1 MAKQLNIG
9 FRVNAPMPIDARMQ
23 VDTFTSLA
31 LIPVKYNRMT
41 SYVLD
46 EDLEYRYFANV
57 PEWLPLAG
65 FAPIEWGDIIGVLDN
80 QLDLIAKFTD
90 YSLTTH
96 THTQLQ
102 PIAHE
107 HLEVDITDLD
117 KYTQAEIDTFVG
129 LKSPYSTGL
138 VKFGELSINA
148 DTTLFDI
155 AAGIGILNEWSPTTP
170 FAPPVLSMVEFG
182 PFLNIVPTFL
192 ATKPVTYIG
201 ISYNSTT
208 LVASIVQS
216 DKPFTPSERRD
227 IIVLGVIQHI
237 NNVII
242 DNVNNIAPQP
252 IAGESQLHD
261 LFASVGALNTS
272 GNKFSANGT
281 GLTINKNAGTI
292 FKLGINSAN
301 NYKDPHNLSV
311 LLSIKQVFQYRQ
323 LDSTEYMPTTNLSPN
338 MWDNSGALVAITAG
352 KFTAQRIYILPDGTV
367 RLQYGQKEYDSMPE
381 AVAGFEVD
389 EFIVEPY
396 LKNEAIHRAY
406 VVLKQGTVVLDNPL
420 NYKFFHVGKF
430 SNIEGASFPITYQ
443 AVVDALGFI
452 PEDVANKVT
461 DFTEPDDITYPTSLA
476 VDTLVQANKDQNVVF
491 VQGTSSTVWNIPH
504 GMGKFPATRVYDN
517 LGNRLIGDEVDIDI
531 NNLRITY
538 INAIQGTVIL
548 N

>member
-23 VDTFTSLA
+23 VDTFNSLA
-31 LIPVKYNRMT
+31 LIPIKYDRMT

-46 EDLEYRYFANV
+46 EDLEYRYFADV

-65 FAPIEWGDIIGVLDN
+65 FDPIEWGDIIGVLDD
-80 QLDLIAKFTD
+80 QLDLIAKFAD

-102 PIAHE
+102 PLAHE
-107 HLEVDITDLD
+107 HLESDITDLD
-117 KYTQAEIDTFVG
+117 KYTKAEIDTFVG

-148 DTTLFDI
+148 DPTLFDM

-170 FAPPVLSMVEFG
+170 FVPPVSSLVEFG

-192 ATKPVTYIG
+192 TTKPVTYIG

-242 DNVNNIAPQP
+242 DDVNNIAPQP

-272 GNKFSANGT
+272 GNRFSENGT
-281 GLTINKNAGTI
+281 GLTINKDAGTI

-301 NYKDPHNLSV
+301 NYKDPHNLAV
-311 LLSIKQVFQYRQ
+311 VLSIQQVFQYRQ
-323 LDSTEYMPTTNLSPN
+323 LDSTEYTPTTNLNPN
-338 MWDNSGALVAITAG
+338 MWDNAGALTAVTAE
-352 KFTAQRIYILPDGTV
+352 KFTFQRIYILPDGTV
-367 RLQYGQKEYDSMPE
+367 RVQYGQKEYDTI
-381 AVAGFEVD
+381 ADAITGFEADAFV
-389 EFIVEPY
+389 VEPY
-396 LKNEAIHRAY
+396 LKNETIHRAY
-406 VVLKQGTVVLDNPL
+406 VVLKQGTTILDDPL
-420 NYKFFHVGKF
+420 NFKFFHLGKF
-430 SNIEGASFPITYQ
+430 SNVEGVIFPVTYA
-443 AVVDALGFI
+443 AVINALGFV

-461 DFTEPDDITYPTSLA
+461 DFTAPDDITYPTSLA
-476 VDTLVQANKDQNVVF
+476 VDTLVQANKDKNVVF

-504 GMGKFPATRVYDN
+504 NMGKFPATRVYDN
-517 LGNRLIGDEVDIDI
+517 LGNRLIGDEVDIDV